1 MSQRRAGLTNTK
13 YGVDMEDQLCAE
25 CGIPLSPDEA
35 HVCDDCAAF
44 FEMTDPNSDMTGG
57 DDG

>member
-1 MSQRRAGLTNTK
+1 MSEP
-13 YGVDMEDQLCAE
+13 VDPLCAE

-44 FEMTDPNSDMTGG
+44 FEMTDPNGYG
-57 DDG
+57 EDDEN